1 MVRVVTNHIMVI
13 ELKVVVKATTFFY
26 YVLYKNQNL
35 ARIIHDRIFCR
46 HGSWLWFVVMVRVVT
61 NHIFK
66 LTCPKIGLHKKC
78 KIWKYKFSLFR
89 EEITV

>member
-1 MVRVVTNHIMVI
+1 MVMVCVVTNHIMVI

-66 LTCPKIGLHKKC
+66 PHIHYNYLFQSPKNIFLPHKK
-78 KIWKYKFSLFR
+78 
-89 EEITV
+89 